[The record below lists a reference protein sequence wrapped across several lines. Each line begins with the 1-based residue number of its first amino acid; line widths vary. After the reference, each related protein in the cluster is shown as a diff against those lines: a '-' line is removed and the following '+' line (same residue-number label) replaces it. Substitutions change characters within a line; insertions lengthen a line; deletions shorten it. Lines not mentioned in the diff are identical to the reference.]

1 MIFALS
7 SLSTVT
13 QALRGKSLF
22 HATSRRWAS
31 LVLLASS
38 ILIVGT
44 TAVTSYWLVRQI
56 IVDSLKTN
64 AQLSVE
70 KARDDIDQWLATREA
85 EIATLANQ
93 VAIRS
98 MHLEAVIPF
107 LSLEA
112 DRLPDYQYLMYAYP
126 DGSHYR
132 TDRGFSRDQT
142 IVQSAYFRAA
152 IAGNVKVSGVEHTA
166 AKAHRQIS
174 IAAPIWSVPPL
185 NRKISQERA
194 ELRTENL
201 YAFGLP
207 SDPYQTPKPIGALV
221 GVIPTKHIEEVVHSI
236 PKAPGS
242 YAFVLDAQGMPLAK
256 PTDMAKTP
264 GAAIAPQTGSM
275 LNTSDPAWKTIY
287 QTMVRN
293 GQGVQRVK
301 LGEEW
306 VYVAYVPLKQAQW
319 SLALVIP
326 KAHVEQKLDALNTL
340 AWVVAGVL
348 AIASFIALQQIRL
361 LEQAEERSTELSA
374 TNTKL
379 QQEVVERQRAE
390 AALRESQGQLEDRVA
405 ARTAELAAA
414 NQILQTSEA
423 QLKQQAQELAAA
435 LQELQQTQAQLVQ
448 TEKMSSLGQMVAGIA
463 HEINNPVNFIHANLP
478 YADQYLNDL
487 IQLIKAYQFAYPDPH
502 AVVQETTQSI
512 DIEFLME
519 DLPKILESMHI
530 GTDRIRQLVLS
541 LRNFSRLDEAD
552 MKQVDIH
559 EGIDSTLLILQNR
572 LKAKSQHPGI
582 RVVKTYEN
590 SHSVECYAGQLNQVF
605 MNILA
610 NAIDALEDKL
620 QRQLNPI
627 ATDAAPPIAAPD
639 TPDFEPTIWI
649 RTQAIA
655 TDWVEIRITDNAAG
669 MPPEVCAK
677 IFDPF
682 FTTKAVG
689 KGTGIGLSISYQ
701 IVVEKHGGQLQCF
714 STVGE
719 GTEFILRIPIHPQQ
733 AKALSPDVARSPVA
747 SATAAPI
754 SG

>member
-1 MIFALS
+1 MVFALS

-13 QALRGKSLF
+13 QALRGKSRF
-22 HATSRRWAS
+22 HGTSQRWAS

-38 ILIVGT
+38 IFIVGS

-56 IVDSLKTN
+56 IIDSLKTN

-70 KARDDIDQWLATREA
+70 KARDEIDQWLATRSA
-85 EIATLANQ
+85 EVETLANQ

-112 DRLPDYQYLMYAYP
+112 DRLPDYRYLMYAYP

-132 TDRGFSRDQT
+132 TDRGFSQDQT
-142 IVQSAYFRAA
+142 LVKSAYFKAA
-152 IAGNVKVSGVEHTA
+152 IAGKVQVSGLERTDA
-166 AKAHRQIS
+166 NAHRQIS
-174 IAAPIWSVPPL
+174 VAAPIWSVPPL
-185 NRKISQERA
+185 NRKISADRA
-194 ELRTENL
+194 ALRAENL

-221 GVIPTKHIEEVVHSI
+221 GVIPTKHIEDVVNSI
-236 PKAPGS
+236 PKVPGS
-242 YAFVLDAQGMPLAK
+242 YAFVLDGQGMPLVK
-256 PTDMAKTP
+256 PMDVAKTP

-275 LNTSDPAWKTIY
+275 LNASDPAWQTIY
-287 QTMVRN
+287 QTMVHN

-301 LGEEW
+301 LGNEW
-306 VYVAYVPLKQAQW
+306 VYVAYVPLQQAQW

-361 LEQAEERSTELSA
+361 LEQAEERSTEL
-374 TNTKL
+374 
-379 QQEVVERQRAE
+379 QQEVLERQRAE
-390 AALRESQGQLEDRVA
+390 AALRESQGQLEARVA
-405 ARTAELAAA
+405 DRTAELAAA
-414 NQILQTSEA
+414 NQVLQTSET
-423 QLKQQAQELAAA
+423 QLKQQAQELATA

-487 IQLIKAYQFAYPDPH
+487 IQLIKTYQMAYPQPNA
-502 AVVQETTQSI
+502 AVQDVTDSI
-512 DIEFLME
+512 DIDFVME

-559 EGIDSTLLILQNR
+559 EGLDSTLLILQNR
-572 LKAKSQHPGI
+572 LKAKSQTPGI
-582 RVVKTYEN
+582 RVVKDYEN
-590 SHSVECYAGQLNQVF
+590 SHLVECYAGQLNQVF

-620 QRQLNPI
+620 NKAMSQSPTEQWHHSPLPG
-627 ATDAAPPIAAPD
+627 TGEP
-639 TPDFEPTIWI
+639 EPTIWI

-655 TDWVEIRITDNAAG
+655 TNWVEIRIADNASG

-677 IFDPF
+677 VFDPF

-719 GTEFILRIPIHPQQ
+719 GTEFVIRIPVHPQ
-733 AKALSPDVARSPVA
+733 ATKVISPDVARSPEVTASTFPSAPVA
-747 SATAAPI
+747 AS
-754 SG
+754 